1 MRVVAGVIGALIGAT
16 VGVLLVEVA
25 FANDQSWPD
34 AVPVGLAVLG
44 WLTGKT
50 LVQHRR
56 ERRGATIH
64 GH

>member
-1 MRVVAGVIGALIGAT
+1 